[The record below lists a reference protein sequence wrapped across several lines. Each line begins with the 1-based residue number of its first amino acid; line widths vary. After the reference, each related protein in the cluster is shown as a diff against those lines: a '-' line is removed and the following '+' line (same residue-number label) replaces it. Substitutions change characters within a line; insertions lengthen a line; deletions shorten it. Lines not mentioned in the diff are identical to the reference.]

1 VRALTRVRR
10 SPQSGYIRSIVR
22 LQICQKG
29 RGVQTP
35 MAPTKVTE
43 AYVTMQPKSLK
54 DFCCC
59 NVLKIGIGV

>member
-1 VRALTRVRR
+1 MMTLPAAH
-10 SPQSGYIRSIVR
+10 
-22 LQICQKG
+22 
-29 RGVQTP
+29 RGLQTP

-59 NVLKIGIGV
+59 NVLKNAIGV